1 MALLGM
7 GAISG
12 GVVAYFVGLAKAL
25 ERLLLVAGGIVLVYP
40 NILVSLVGLAVV
52 IAIGVLQYLTGRRGK
67 TDPDQLEG
75 SPA

>member
-12 GVVAYFVGLAKAL
+12 GVMAYFVGPAKAL

>member
-12 GVVAYFVGLAKAL
+12 GVMAYFVVPAKAL
-25 ERLLLVAGGIVLVYP
+25 ERVLLIAGCIALVYP

>member
-1 MALLGM
+1 MERVLL
-7 GAISG
+7 I
-12 GVVAYFVGLAKAL
+12 
-25 ERLLLVAGGIVLVYP
+25 AGSITLVYP

>member
-12 GVVAYFVGLAKAL
+12 GVMAYFVGPAKAL
-25 ERLLLVAGGIVLVYP
+25 ERVLLIAGGIALVYP

-67 TDPDQLEG
+67 TAPDQLEG

>member
-12 GVVAYFVGLAKAL
+12 GVMAYLVGPAKAL
-25 ERLLLVAGGIVLVYP
+25 ERVLLIAGGISLVYP
-40 NILVSLVGLAVV
+40 NILVSLVGLTVV